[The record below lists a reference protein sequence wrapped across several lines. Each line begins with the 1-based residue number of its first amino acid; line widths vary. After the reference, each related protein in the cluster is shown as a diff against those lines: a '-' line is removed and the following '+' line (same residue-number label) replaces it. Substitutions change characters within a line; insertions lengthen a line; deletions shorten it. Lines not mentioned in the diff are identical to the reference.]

1 MASRLLLSPKYLWLL
16 AGLLLVPALLIHLGL
31 MTLIGDEGIRAD
43 VALEMLLSGNYLV
56 PTING
61 EPYLN
66 KPPLYNWILA
76 GAFTLLGRAD
86 EWAARLPTVFFLLTW
101 AGVCVW
107 YLRKHVPAVQA
118 WLVAAMIVTCGRILF
133 WDSLLGLIDI
143 CFSLVVFS
151 NFLWIF
157 HWSERERWGRMFVGS
172 WLITVVAF
180 MLKGLPALVFQ
191 VLTIAGWLAWL
202 GWERH
207 RQVGRAARWALVRG
221 LAWPNWVGM
230 ALAFGLLGSYYYL
243 YAQQAPLAPLLERLF
258 TESAKRTA
266 VQYGMGKTIL
276 HLFTFPFEMAYHFF
290 PWSLMVLLVFARGA
304 FRQIWQHRLLT
315 FFAVTFAANIW
326 VYWSSVEVYP
336 RYLLMFLPL
345 VFLPF
350 VHWYLQP
357 PLRQSPF
364 GKWVNGLFVAFALLA
379 TVGALAPL
387 FLQER
392 LAQVPALVP
401 KSVLLFALAGWMLLH
416 IWRQAPARQLPA
428 MVVLLLVVRLGFDW
442 FVLPDRLR
450 EDWGTLVRATTV
462 ETAQKARAEGQRLWL
477 YKGTWIPATNTFYL
491 SAHTGQI
498 IRRTLQPSS
507 ADWMIVDTTL
517 YRVPL
522 QVKSTF
528 KIRHGQRTMLVGPL
542 QPADAIQNK

>member
-1 MASRLLLSPKYLWLL
+1 MASRLLLPPKYLWLL
-16 AGLLLVPALLIHLGL
+16 AGLLLLPALLVNLGL

-76 GAFTLLGRAD
+76 LSFVLSGVAN
-86 EWAARLPTVFFLLTW
+86 EWSARLPTVIFLLCYAT
-101 AGVCVW
+101 VCVW
-107 YLRKHVPAVQA
+107 YLRKHVSQLEAL
-118 WLVAAMIVTCGRILF
+118 LVAAMLITCGRILF

-143 CFSLVVFS
+143 CFSLVVFA

-157 HWSERERWGRMFVGS
+157 HWAEQGRWWRMFVGS

-191 VLTIAGWLAWL
+191 VLTIAAWLAWL
-202 GWERH
+202 GRERH
-207 RQVGRAARWALVRG
+207 RTLLRAAGWALRRG
-221 LAWPNWVGM
+221 LSLPNWIGM
-230 ALAFGLLGSYYYL
+230 GLAFGLLGSYYYL
-243 YAQQAPLAPLLERLF
+243 YAQQAPVVPLLERLF

-266 VQYGMGKTIL
+266 VQYGMGKTVL

-290 PWSLMVLLVFARGA
+290 PWSLMVLLVFVRGA

-350 VHWYLQP
+350 AHWYLQP
-357 PLRQSPF
+357 AFRQTPF
-364 GKWVNGLFVAFALLA
+364 GKWVSGLFVTFALLA
-379 TVGALAPL
+379 TLGALAPL

-392 LAQVPALVP
+392 LARVPALAL
-401 KSVLLFALAGWMLLH
+401 KSLFLFALCGWMLLH
-416 IWRQAPARQLPA
+416 VWRQDAVRQLPA
-428 MVVLLLVVRLGFDW
+428 MVVLLLAVRLGFDW

-450 EDWGTLVRATTV
+450 EDWGTVVRATTV
-462 ETAQKARAEGQRLWL
+462 ETARKVVAEEQELWL
-477 YKGTWIPATNTFYL
+477 YKGTWIPATNSFYL
-491 SAHTGQI
+491 SSHTGQI
-498 IRRTLQPSS
+498 VRRTLHPDPF
-507 ADWMIVDTTL
+507 DWMIVDTTL

-522 QVKSTF
+522 QVKSEF
-528 KIRHGQRTMLVGPL
+528 KIRHGRRTMLVGPL
-542 QPADAIQNK
+542 RPAATIRSK